1 MRIGRRTFWTAACAV
16 TLLAIGGPPASAG
29 VQVGSS
35 GWEWGNPLP
44 QGNTIRA
51 MSFAG
56 AQGYA
61 AGDFGTLLRT
71 DDAGAS
77 WTGLLAGTYTG
88 LSEAQAIDADSLFA
102 AGGCVARR
110 SDDGGRTFTRVAFTP
125 VESSCSEQLAAGWFV
140 DERTGYLVLTD
151 GTVLRTDTNGD
162 TFAQVTALPGTRAQG
177 GGARPNDIVFTT
189 ATTGVA
195 ATADGRLYRTTDG
208 GTSWAL
214 VSATE
219 RAVRAVVFLDA
230 TIGYAVGDGSLLL
243 RTSDGGATWVA
254 RGLAGSGGALTSIR
268 CASPTLCVMTTEGG
282 GQLVRTTD
290 GGESATLVT
299 PSPDP
304 IHAAAFASPTRIVA
318 GGELGSTAL
327 SDDAGM
333 NFTAVGGRLSGTFSR
348 MVAGLER
355 GTAFAPGANGTLAR
369 TIDGGRTWT
378 RGNVS
383 TSEDVLDV
391 AFPTPTSGYA
401 LDSAGGL
408 FRTTDAGATWRT
420 LDTGT
425 TARPAAVDAPSS
437 TVVLLAGPRGVRR
450 STDAGTTFDA
460 VPGRLVAT
468 ARLRGLDRAGSA
480 SVAYGPA
487 AILRSVD
494 RGRTWLRV
502 PRPGAG
508 RRSSGK
514 LVADVDF
521 VDARTGFV
529 LAADGALYRTDN
541 AGRNYTALP
550 GVGTHTALGMSFSSA
565 RSGYLVIERFGDV
578 TRRSGFLL
586 RTRDGGATWY
596 PQFVVSTPIAGAGV
610 AAAAGGTDYLLGGPS
625 SLLASTTGGDAG
637 TRSALTATT
646 ARRSLRRPARITVT
660 GRLTPAAGNERVTVS
675 HRAGGRG
682 RIARWRAQTV
692 KVAANGAYTTSW
704 DVRPG
709 TSSFVAQWAGDFRS
723 AGDGSPVLSV
733 RVGG

>member
-1 MRIGRRTFWTAACAV
+1 MRLGRRTLGTAACAAA
-16 TLLAIGGPPASAG
+16 LLTTGVSPASAG

-35 GWEWGNPLP
+35 GWEWGTPLP

-71 DDAGAS
+71 DDAGTS
-77 WTGLLAGTYTG
+77 WTGLPAGTHTG
-88 LSEAQAIDADSLFA
+88 FSEVQAIDADSLFA
-102 AGGCVARR
+102 GGGCVARR
-110 SDDGGRTFTRVAFTP
+110 SDDGGRTFRRVAFTP

-151 GTVLRTDTNGD
+151 GTVLRTETNGD

-177 GGARPNDIVFTT
+177 GGARPNDIAFTT

-195 ATADGRLYRTTDG
+195 ATSDGRLYRTTDG

-219 RAVRAVVFLDA
+219 RAVRTVVFLDA
-230 TIGYAVGDGSLLL
+230 TLGYAVGDGSLLL

-254 RGLAGSGGALTSIR
+254 RGLAGSAGALTSIR

-282 GQLVRTTD
+282 GQLVRTND

-333 NFTAVGGRLSGTFSR
+333 NFTAVGGRLSGTFTR
-348 MVAGLER
+348 MVAGLQQ

-369 TIDGGRTWT
+369 TTDAGRTWT

-391 AFPTPTSGYA
+391 AFPTATSGFA
-401 LDSAGGL
+401 LDTAGGL
-408 FRTTDAGATWRT
+408 FRTTDAGDTWRT

-425 TARPAAVDAPSS
+425 TARPAAVLAPSPR
-437 TVVLLAGPRGVRR
+437 VVLLAGPLGVRR
-450 STDAGTTFDA
+450 STDGGTTFDA
-460 VPGRLVAT
+460 VRGRLVAT
-468 ARLRGLDRAGSA
+468 ARLQGLDSAGSA
-480 SVAYGPA
+480 TIAFGTV
-487 AILRSVD
+487 AILRSTD
-494 RGRTWLRV
+494 RGRTWQRV

-508 RRSSGK
+508 RRSRG
-514 LVADVDF
+514 LPVRAVDF
-521 VDARTGFV
+521 IDARTGFA
-529 LAADGALYRTDN
+529 LALSGTLYRTAN
-541 AGRNYTALP
+541 AGRTWTALP
-550 GVGTHTALGMSFSSA
+550 GVGTHTALGMSFSGK

-578 TRRSGFLL
+578 RERSGFLL

-596 PQFVVSTPIAGAGV
+596 PQFVVSTPIGGAGV
-610 AAAAGGTDYLLGGPS
+610 AAGAGGTDYLLGGPS

-637 TRSALTATT
+637 TRSTLTATT
-646 ARRSLRRPARITVT
+646 ARRSLRRPGRITVT

-675 HRAGGRG
+675 HRPSGST
-682 RIARWRAQTV
+682 RWRAQTV

-704 DVRPG
+704 DVRRG

>member
-1 MRIGRRTFWTAACAV
+1 M
-16 TLLAIGGPPASAG
+16 AG

-51 MSFAG
+51 MSFAAG
-56 AQGYA
+56 QGYA

-71 DDAGAS
+71 GDGGAS
-77 WTGLLAGTYTG
+77 WTGLPAGTYTG
-88 LSEAQAIDADSLFA
+88 LNEVQAIDGDSLFA

-162 TFAQVTALPGTRAQG
+162 TFAQATALPGTRAQNG
-177 GGARPNDIVFTT
+177 AARPNDVAFTT
-189 ATTGVA
+189 ASTGVA
-195 ATADGRLYRTTDG
+195 ATSDGRLYRTTDS

-214 VSATE
+214 VSSTG
-219 RAVRAVVFLDA
+219 RAVRNIVFLDA
-230 TIGYAVGDGSLLL
+230 AIGYAVGDGSLLL

-254 RGLAGSGGALTSIR
+254 RGLAGSGSTLTSIR
-268 CASPTLCVMTTEGG
+268 CASPALCVMTAEGG

-327 SDDAGM
+327 SDDAGL
-333 NFTAVGGRLSGTFSR
+333 NFSAVGGRLSGTFSR
-348 MVAGLER
+348 MVAGLQA

-391 AFPTPTSGYA
+391 AFPTAASGFA
-401 LDSAGGL
+401 LDTAGGL
-408 FRTTDAGATWRT
+408 FRTSDAGATWKT

-425 TARPAAVDAPSS
+425 TARPAAVGAPSPR
-437 TVVLLAGPRGVRR
+437 VVLLAGPRGVRR
-450 STDAGTTFDA
+450 STDGGTTFDA
-460 VPGRLVAT
+460 VRGRLVAT
-468 ARLRGLDRAGSA
+468 ARLGGLDRAGSA
-480 SVAYGPA
+480 AVAHGPA
-487 AILRSVD
+487 AILRSTD

-502 PRPGAG
+502 PRPGAS
-508 RRSSGK
+508 RRSTGK

-529 LAADGALYRTDN
+529 LAVDGTLYRTTN
-541 AGRNYTALP
+541 SGRNYTALP

-578 TRRSGFLL
+578 TQRSGFLL

-596 PQFVVSTPIAGAGV
+596 PQFVVSTPIGGAGI
-610 AAAAGGTDYLLGGPS
+610 AAGVGGTGSTDYLLGGPS

-637 TRSALTATT
+637 STSALTATT
-646 ARRSLRRPARITVT
+646 SRRSLRRPARITVT

-675 HRAGGRG
+675 HRPSGST
-682 RIARWRAQTV
+682 RWRAQTV

-704 DVRPG
+704 DVRRG

-733 RVGG
+733 RVAARRAARAGG